1 MGFSVFCFILKIYFQ
16 VNFVVSSECAMMY
29 FMQRVMTNINLALCL
44 PCPVLSVANVKDRRL
59 SGGPGTSS
67 SPFTSDLLLP
77 YSMTVAF

>member
-1 MGFSVFCFILKIYFQ
+1 MFFVLFLKFTFRCI
-16 VNFVVSSECAMMY
+16 FVVSSECAMMY

-77 YSMTVAF
+77 YSMTVVF